1 MKRLKYRFIVALQE
15 KDRVDQLYFFKTDKE
30 ANDFIDTIEY
40 LDISYIYSV
49 IEDKENESSDLN

>member
-1 MKRLKYRFIVALQE
+1 MKSLKYRFIVALQE
-15 KDRVDQLYFFKTDKE
+15 KDRVDQLYFFKSDKE